1 MQYAKK
7 AGYHVGTKY
16 NMGNIGVKE
25 KPWFVP

>member
-16 NMGNIGVKE
+16 INNKAYISNKNGI
-25 KPWFVP
+25 P